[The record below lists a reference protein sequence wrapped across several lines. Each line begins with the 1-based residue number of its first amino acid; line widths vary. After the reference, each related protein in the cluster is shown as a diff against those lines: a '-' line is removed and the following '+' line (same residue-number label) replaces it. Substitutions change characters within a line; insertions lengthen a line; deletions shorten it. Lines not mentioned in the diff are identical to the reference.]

1 MTHSEHV
8 SVSTRTRDADQSTW
22 KSYDDFAAGIDTYR
36 MPSTDLSGSVVA
48 LSFDGDIHVRLE
60 FLDSST
66 VRWSS
71 SGLLSAPSGSDDPY
85 DAVRV
90 RDDVL
95 FLNLPLESRSRDAIT
110 VFWSE
115 TTGRALLVHS
125 VIGEP
130 VPGQPQVR
138 QTFAAGEVDGVRVSG
153 ARPAP
158 TRDLIG
164 FRELVR
170 YSPSHLYEHV
180 FLSSE
185 RYCWQCVQGEQRG
198 HGDVDMSTTWRFDDS
213 GLYLFTFRE
222 FVIPVA
228 SVWLHDLGY
237 ALRTTGIF
245 LGINAEGH
253 ADHRR
258 GGGHIYPLGRIGYP
272 DVEPV

>member
-1 MTHSEHV
+1 MSHSENVTV
-8 SVSTRTRDADQSTW
+8 SRTTHDADQGTW
-22 KSYDDFAAGIDTYR
+22 KSYDDFATGIDTYR
-36 MPSTDLSGSVVA
+36 MPQADLAGRSIA
-48 LSFDGDIHVRLE
+48 WEFDGGIGLAVDVLA
-60 FLDSST
+60 DGT
-66 VRWSS
+66 ARWRSAA
-71 SGLLSAPSGSDDPY
+71 LLSAPDGTVDPY

-90 RDDVL
+90 RDDVV
-95 FLNLPLESRSRDAIT
+95 FFNLPLASRSQDAIT

-115 TTGRALLVHS
+115 TTGRALIIHS

-130 VPGQPQVR
+130 RPGMPQVQ
-138 QTFAAGEVDGVRVSG
+138 QTIAAGRVVGQDVTGVKPEPS
-153 ARPAP
+153 
-158 TRDLIG
+158 RDLIG

-170 YSPSHLYEHV
+170 YSPVHLYEHV

-185 RYCWQCVQGEQRG
+185 RYCWQCLHGEQRG
-198 HGDVDMSTTWRFDDS
+198 HGDVDMSTVWKFDDS

-245 LGINAEGH
+245 LGTAPDGG

-258 GGGHIYPLGRIGYP
+258 AGGHIYPLGNVVYP
-272 DVEPV
+272 DVQPV